1 MSRKLREIKK
11 VFKIF
16 CEGDSEYNYFD
27 SMKRERKLSL
37 AIKLVNMK
45 GGGYG
50 NFLEK
55 IREDG
60 NTNCLAKFIII
71 DGDRAFA
78 DEAEKAKLKEMLDYC
93 MLQNKNNRIAHIVIV
108 NFPNFE
114 YVACLHTM
122 KYQGQND
129 EQYITRELKY
139 KDLADFKADSQL
151 YNVLNSKGNSCDL
164 MIQKINQSTKLIEND
179 ISVNRSNYEIKV
191 KTVCNWNNLGKKGT
205 NINDF
210 FETVEK
216 MIGA

>member
-60 NTNCLAKFIII
+60 NTNCLAKFITKTSHTSNGNCSLKIQQYRQS
-71 DGDRAFA
+71 DN
-78 DEAEKAKLKEMLDYC
+78 KLSPC
-93 MLQNKNNRIAHIVIV
+93 
-108 NFPNFE
+108 
-114 YVACLHTM
+114 
-122 KYQGQND
+122 
-129 EQYITRELKY
+129 
-139 KDLADFKADSQL
+139 S
-151 YNVLNSKGNSCDL
+151 
-164 MIQKINQSTKLIEND
+164 
-179 ISVNRSNYEIKV
+179 RS
-191 KTVCNWNNLGKKGT
+191 G
-205 NINDF
+205 
-210 FETVEK
+210 
-216 MIGA
+216 